1 MNYLILRRSAFS
13 RIASS
18 TSFVCVVGDC
28 FSVMAANKRHTSGW
42 SRKSFTIF
50 FTFILDKFTEMY
62 IQLQHATQADHA
74 GRVSSS
80 WNNNRNLVISGAASY
95 HAGFQNE
102 NTNQNANAISAIGD
116 GRNRQTGCHQFTQA
130 DAKGTRRQ
138 NCQTIKIAKGG
149 EWNGIN

>member
-1 MNYLILRRSAFS
+1 MNHLMFNRSAFS

-50 FTFILDKFTEMY
+50 FTFILDKFNEMY

-102 NTNQNANAISAIGD
+102 NTNQNANAFMGCGD
-116 GRNRQTGCHQFTQA
+116 GFAGSKGRCESQQTHAFSDCQNTQIVGA
-130 DAKGTRRQ
+130 
-138 NCQTIKIAKGG
+138 NGG
-149 EWNGIN
+149 AWNG